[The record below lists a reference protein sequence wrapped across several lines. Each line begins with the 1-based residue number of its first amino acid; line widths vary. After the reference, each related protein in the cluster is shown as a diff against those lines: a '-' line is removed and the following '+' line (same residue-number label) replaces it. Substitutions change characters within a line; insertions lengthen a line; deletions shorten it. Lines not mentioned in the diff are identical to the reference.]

1 MKKKTLS
8 ERDVCTK
15 FITPALEKAGWDKH
29 LQILE
34 EVSFTDGKIYVRGKI
49 TARGTR
55 KRADYILYYK
65 PNIPIAIIEAKDNN
79 HSVRAGI
86 QQALDYAQILDIPCV
101 FSSNGDGFLFH
112 DRSAVD
118 GTIET
123 EISLDDF
130 PSPEQLWQR
139 YKKFKSI
146 TTPEA
151 ENMVS
156 QDYFFDGTNRKPRY
170 YQQIAINR
178 TVEAIANGQN
188 RILLVMATGTGKT
201 YTAFQII
208 HRLWK
213 SGAKKRILFL
223 ADRNALI
230 DQTRRGDFKHFKD
243 KMTVVKHRQIDKSFE
258 IYLALYQGLS
268 GNDDAANVY
277 KQFSK
282 EFFDLIVI
290 DECHRGSAKEDSSW
304 REILTY
310 FNNATHIGLTA
321 TPKETNEVRNIEYF
335 GDPVYTYSLKQGID
349 DGFLAPYRVIRIALN
364 IDAEGWRPEQGKVD
378 KDGNQVEDR
387 IYNRKDFDKNLVID
401 ERTDTVAKKLTEF
414 LQGYDRFAKTIV
426 FCVDIDHAERM
437 RTALAKHNPDMVA
450 KNHKYI
456 MQITGDNEE
465 GKRELDNFINPE
477 EKYPVIATTSE
488 LMTTGV
494 DAQTCKV
501 IVLDSNIS
509 SMTKFKQIIGR
520 GTRINE
526 EYGKLYFTILDF
538 RNATDLFADPQF
550 DGEPIR
556 IKPVTEETDL
566 GGIVDEEE
574 EITDPVIDI
583 ETGEDLSALLAVIDI
598 TPPEIRYPEP
608 EFPPSTV
615 GEPRQKVY
623 VNGVDVS
630 VLISR
635 ELYFD
640 QHGKP
645 ITVSLKDHTKEVIQ
659 EKFTSLDDF
668 LTKWKS
674 SDRKE
679 AIIAELVE
687 QGVMVEA
694 LYEAVDKHLPAFQEG
709 KFYTYVIEC
718 KDGTFYK
725 GHTQDLKRRWEEHR
739 NGFGSE
745 WTKVHKA
752 EELIHFEVFST
763 REEAIKREEYF
774 KTGRGREWL
783 KTRKERGLLNGR
795 QAGVDLFDLICHV
808 AYDQPPMTRKERANN
823 VKKRNYFTKYGE
835 QARKVLEALLD
846 KYADQGIENIEN
858 IQILTVPPINE
869 FGSVTEIIKAFGSRE
884 AYEKAIKE
892 LENEL
897 YQIA

>member
-1 MKKKTLS
+1 MITKKNLS
-8 ERDVCTK
+8 ERDICTK
-15 FITPALEKAGWDKH
+15 FITPALEKSGWDKQ

-34 EVSFTDGKIYVRGKI
+34 EVSFTDGKIYVRGKV

-79 HSVRAGI
+79 HSIRAGI
-86 QQALDYAQILDIPCV
+86 QQGLDYAKILDIPCV

-112 DRSAVD
+112 DRTETD
-118 GTIET
+118 ENIET
-123 EISLDDF
+123 ELSLDSF
-130 PSPEQLWQR
+130 PTPEQLWDK
-139 YKKFKSI
+139 YKKYKGII
-146 TTPEA
+146 TPDA
-151 ENMVS
+151 ERIVS
-156 QDYFFDGTNRKPRY
+156 QDYYFDGSNRKPRY
-170 YQQIAINR
+170 YQQIAVNR

-243 KMTVVKHRQIDKSFE
+243 KMTVVKHRLVDKSFE

-268 GNDDAANVY
+268 GTDEAANVY
-277 KQFSK
+277 KQFTRD
-282 EFFDLIVI
+282 FFDLIVI
-290 DECHRGSAKEDSSW
+290 DECHRGSAKEDSNW
-304 REILTY
+304 REILNY
-310 FNNATHIGLTA
+310 FQNATHIGLTA
-321 TPKETNEVRNIEYF
+321 TPKETEEISNSEYF
-335 GDPVYTYSLKQGID
+335 GDPIYTYSLRQGID

-364 IDAEGWRPEQGKVD
+364 VDTEGWRPEQGKTD
-378 KDGNQVEDR
+378 KFGNEVEDR
-387 IYNRKDFDKNLVID
+387 IYNRKDFDKNLVIE
-401 ERTDTVAKKLTEF
+401 ERTDIVALKLSEF
-414 LQGYDRFAKTIV
+414 LKGYDRFAKTIV

-437 RTALAKHNPDMVA
+437 RSALQKHNSDLA
-450 KNHKYI
+450 AINNKYV

-477 EKYPVIATTSE
+477 ERYPVIATTSE

-501 IVLDSNIS
+501 IVLDANIN

-538 RNATDLFADPQF
+538 RNATDLFADTAF
-550 DGEPIR
+550 DGDPIR
-556 IKPVTEETDL
+556 IKPITEETSLID
-566 GGIVDEEE
+566 IIDEEE
-574 EITDPVIDI
+574 NNYEPIIDI
-583 ETGEDLSALLAVIDI
+583 ETGEEIEMEKPS
-598 TPPEIRYPEP
+598 IRYPEP
-608 EFPPSTV
+608 NFSGSV
-615 GEPRQKVY
+615 IKEPREKVI
-623 VNGVDVS
+623 VNGVDVT

-635 ELYFD
+635 ELHFD

-645 ITVSLKDHTKEVIQ
+645 ITTSLKDHTREIIKEQFV
-659 EKFTSLDDF
+659 SLNDF
-668 LTKWKS
+668 LNRWEH

-679 AIIAELVE
+679 AIIAELIE

-694 LYEAVDKHLPAFQEG
+694 LYEAVDKQ
-709 KFYTYVIEC
+709 I
-718 KDGTFYK
+718 
-725 GHTQDLKRRWEEHR
+725 
-739 NGFGSE
+739 
-745 WTKVHKA
+745 
-752 EELIHFEVFST
+752 
-763 REEAIKREEYF
+763 
-774 KTGRGREWL
+774 
-783 KTRKERGLLNGR
+783 
-795 QAGVDLFDLICHV
+795 DLFDLICHV
-808 AYDQPPMTRKERANN
+808 AYDQPPLTRKERANN

-869 FGSVTEIIKAFGSRE
+869 FGSVTEIIKAFGNRE
-884 AYEKAIKE
+884 EYEKAIKE

-897 YQIA
+897 YKIA